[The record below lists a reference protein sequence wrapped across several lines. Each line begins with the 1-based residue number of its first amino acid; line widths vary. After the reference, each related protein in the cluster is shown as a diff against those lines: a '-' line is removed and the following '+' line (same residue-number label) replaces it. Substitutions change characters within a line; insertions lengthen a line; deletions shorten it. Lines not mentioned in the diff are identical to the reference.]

1 MRYLL
6 AVALV
11 VSVSI
16 GSGQPRAAT
25 ISIVAFGD
33 SNVYGSRQGN
43 TAAGVPVSEAYPA
56 KIERALRAR
65 GWDVSISNQGILGGT
80 ARDSVYNLD
89 LRVPP
94 NTKLTIVQ
102 FGDNDRMLL
111 GASPADIAISLGE
124 IIRRVRA
131 KGSAVIVVQEWPASD
146 AAAFSAIQESADA
159 VVTWY
164 SGLYPGGKLRPE
176 YAAGDGAHL
185 NAAGTDVIVARAV
198 PDIERALQ
206 KIGFRPNR

>member
-11 VSVSI
+11 FSMSI

-33 SNVYGSRQGN
+33 SNVVGPGQGK

-65 GWDVSISNQGILGGT
+65 GWDVSISNRGIRGGT

-89 LRVPP
+89 SRVPP

-102 FGDNDRMLL
+102 FGDNDRALL

-131 KGSAVIVVQEWPASD
+131 KGSAVILVRQWAASD
-146 AAAFSAIQESADA
+146 AAAFSAIQQSADA
-159 VVTWY
+159 LVTWY
-164 SGLYPGGKLRPE
+164 SDLYPGGKLRPE
-176 YAAGDGAHL
+176 
-185 NAAGTDVIVARAV
+185 RC
-198 PDIERALQ
+198 R
-206 KIGFRPNR
+206 